1 MTNAARY
8 QTFGTKSDAAQS
20 IVAHNEDVDVTD
32 PDDSDSDNASSD
44 NGDVPSISASMAAKF
59 SIEDLHGRIPHDK
72 ARDLLDR
79 INSDLHKQ
87 TSDSPT
93 YAETLRLLQDLCGH
107 FLTIPKSFMLKNSTE
122 RMSLDGEAR
131 LPCIVAAY
139 WKGINL
145 RLWLFERW
153 SCLRG
158 IGKPLQDVG

>member
-1 MTNAARY
+1 MPPSRQPAPTLISKPYDKMTNAARY

-79 INSDLHKQ
+79 INSVRISRLHEYVWFAESPLRALGPPQADL
-87 TSDSPT
+87 
-93 YAETLRLLQDLCGH
+93 
-107 FLTIPKSFMLKNSTE
+107 
-122 RMSLDGEAR
+122 
-131 LPCIVAAY
+131 
-139 WKGINL
+139 
-145 RLWLFERW
+145 
-153 SCLRG
+153 
-158 IGKPLQDVG
+158 